1 MALFSG
7 DLFSVFDEE
16 SSTGSEKK
24 RPAKRASSNGSSSPR
39 ESSATRTKR
48 QKLDLDSLEAD
59 DDDST
64 EKQEDERTELEGTKR
79 VPFFGEPAIIVNI
92 DTEDTCTHEVSVPA
106 NYKFESLKPLNEKPA
121 KEYPFKLD
129 SFQRKAIQCIENNQS
144 VLVSAHTSAGKT
156 VVAEYAIA
164 VSLRDRQRVIYTT
177 PLKALS
183 NQKYREM
190 YEEFKDVGLMTGDT
204 TINPTASCIVMT
216 TEILRSMLYR
226 GSEVMR
232 EVGWVVFDEIHYMRD
247 KVLLVHMSVLVIIS
261 ILCVTVFKMMTLS
274 SPCHVV
280 YTEQR
285 PVPLQHYLYPA
296 GADGLYLV
304 VDENGKFRED
314 NFQTAM
320 SCLQESGIGNKKGT
334 KGPSNCY
341 KVVKMIM
348 ERSLQPVII
357 FSFSRRECE
366 ALALQMSKLDFNTAR
381 EKELVDEVF
390 TNAIDCLSDDDKQ
403 LPQVVHL
410 LPLLKRGIGI
420 HHSGLLPILKETI
433 EILFSEGLI
442 KALFATE
449 TFALGLNMPAR
460 TVVFTNARKFDG
472 KDFRWIT
479 SGEYIQMSGRAGR
492 RGLDERGIVMLMID
506 EQMDSTIGK
515 TLLKGQPDPLN
526 SAFHLTYN
534 MVLNLLRVEEINPEY
549 MLERSF
555 YQFQNNSTI
564 PDLEEKVKVL
574 EKKRDALVIEDED
587 NVTSYYKMRDH
598 ISKLSMQM
606 QRFITKP
613 TYCIPFM
620 QPGRLV
626 NVIVDGADFGWG
638 AVINFQKKTS
648 QTTSIPETIYI
659 VEVLLRCS
667 TDSAVPKPATGH
679 NNREEMRIIPS
690 SLNSLHKL
698 SSVRVYLPKD
708 LRPSD
713 SRFMVGKSIDEVI
726 KRFPDGLP
734 LLDPVADM
742 NIKDEEFKKIVKKIE
757 ALEKRLVTS
766 VAHKNPNLEQ
776 LNSLC
781 QRKIEL
787 SSAVRESKRELK
799 KAQTIMQMDELK
811 CRKRVLR
818 RLGYANSSD
827 VIELKGRV
835 ACEIDCGEELL
846 LTEMIFNGA
855 FNDLSVEQCVALLS
869 CFVFQ
874 EKTDEMPKLTEELS
888 GPLRLMQDSARKIA
902 KVAKE
907 AKLDIDED
915 TYVESFRP
923 HLMDVLHAWSTGAAF
938 SQICK
943 MTDVFEGSIIRCIRR
958 LEEILRQMC
967 QAAKT
972 IGNTELENK
981 FAQGIMRIKRD
992 IVFAASLYL

>member
-129 SFQRKAIQCIENNQS
+129 SFQRKAVQCIENNQS

-226 GSEVMR
+226 GSE
-232 EVGWVVFDEIHYMRD
+232 
-247 KVLLVHMSVLVIIS
+247 
-261 ILCVTVFKMMTLS
+261 
-274 SPCHVV
+274 PCHVV